1 MNSSIYNIYNT
12 LLIHIL
18 QAYLLHKIKASIDAI
33 NTMAKFHFS
42 VGIHN
47 YGQTGSARPKLH
59 REKFTKFTEPH
70 PFAPPRER
78 ERARER
84 ERENIL
90 ISIA

>member
-18 QAYLLHKIKASIDAI
+18 QAYLLHKIKATIDAK
-33 NTMAKFHFS
+33 NPMAKFHFP

-59 REKFTKFTEPH
+59 GKIHKIYRATPNRS
-70 PFAPPRER
+70 AP
-78 ERARER
+78 
-84 ERENIL
+84 
-90 ISIA
+90 